1 MSQHIL
7 VIEDEPAIADTITY
21 ALETEGFRCTWC
33 ATASAGEAALAEQA
47 VDLIVLDVGLPDLN
61 GFELCKRIRKSR
73 MVPIIFLTA
82 RADEIDRVV
91 GLEIGADDYV
101 VKPFS
106 PRELAA
112 RVRAVLRR
120 YAAVAQATPSA
131 PVAKASHVAASS
143 DPATAGK
150 TSPAPSPRFQI
161 DEARM
166 AIMYFG
172 TRLHLSRYEYRLL
185 KILVQRPGL
194 VYTRDQLMELA
205 WDEPDAS
212 MDRTVDA
219 HIKSLR
225 AKLKAVRAGY
235 DPIST
240 IRGVGYALKENE

>member
-1 MSQHIL
+1 MSKHIL

-33 ATASAGEAALAEQA
+33 GTASAGQETLAEQA

-61 GFELCKRIRKSR
+61 GFELCKRIRKTQT
-73 MVPIIFLTA
+73 VPIIFLTA

-112 RVRAVLRR
+112 RVKAVLRR
-120 YAAVAQATPSA
+120 YAAVEARRDEA
-131 PVAKASHVAASS
+131 PEPKA
-143 DPATAGK
+143 PAEPEK
-150 TSPAPSPRFQI
+150 RNSPRFQI

-166 AIMYFG
+166 TILYFG
-172 TRLHLSRYEYRLL
+172 SRLQLSRYEYRLL
-185 KILVQRPGL
+185 KILVQRPGM
-194 VYTRDQLMELA
+194 VFTRDQLMDLA
-205 WDEPDAS
+205 WDEPEAS

-225 AKLKAVRAGY
+225 AKLKAVRP
-235 DPIST
+235 DEHPINT
-240 IRGVGYALKENE
+240 IRGVGYALKEQDAVS